1 MPTLAVPDQA
11 VPVAPDGV
19 KQRRSRTTS
28 RVGIATIAIAALALL
43 LSAAP
48 AVLAGGL
55 RDCPD
60 LTGPGAGHA
69 ACTENVWSDGVQARM
84 VFANQ
89 EFKGATPGD
98 RVGSFYVIA
107 PQTGTPQGAP
117 PNTFPH
123 DHTVGVPPAQNQGTY
138 RVHLHAYFAVC
149 SELGIVS
156 GACVP
161 TFTVIP
167 GLGTLPFAK
176 TVNGQALTSAA
187 PIEAAVGAGYIALL
201 DTGGVL
207 VATITRS

>member
-1 MPTLAVPDQA
+1 MPTLAVPDPA
-11 VPVAPDGV
+11 VPVAPDRV

-28 RVGIATIAIAALALL
+28 RVRIAAIAVAALALL

-48 AVLAGGL
+48 AAFAGGL

-69 ACTENVWSDGVQARM
+69 ACTENVWSEGVQVRM

-98 RVGSFYVIA
+98 RIGSFYVIA
-107 PQTGTPQGAP
+107 PQTDTPQGAP

-123 DHTVGVPPAQNQGTY
+123 DHTVGVPPAQNQGAY

>member
-28 RVGIATIAIAALALL
+28 RVRIAAIAVAALALL

-69 ACTENVWSDGVQARM
+69 ACWENVWSDGVQVRM

-107 PQTGTPQGAP
+107 PQTDTPQGAP

>member
-1 MPTLAVPDQA
+1 MPMLAIPDPA
-11 VPVAPDGV
+11 VPVAPDRG
-19 KQRRSRTTS
+19 KQTRSRSTS
-28 RVGIATIAIAALALL
+28 RVRIAAIAVAALALL
-43 LSAAP
+43 LAAAP
-48 AVLAGGL
+48 AAFAGRL

-60 LTGPGAGHA
+60 VSGHA
-69 ACTENVWSDGVQARM
+69 ACTENVWSEGVQVRM

-98 RVGSFYVIA
+98 RIGNFYVIA
-107 PQTGTPQGAP
+107 PQTDAPQGAP

-123 DHTVGVPPAQNQGTY
+123 DHTVGVPPAQDQGSY

-161 TFTVIP
+161 TFTVIQ
-167 GLGTLPFAK
+167 GLGTLPFAR
-176 TVNGQALTSAA
+176 TVNGQALTSAST
-187 PIEAAVGAGYIALL
+187 IEAAVSAGYIALL